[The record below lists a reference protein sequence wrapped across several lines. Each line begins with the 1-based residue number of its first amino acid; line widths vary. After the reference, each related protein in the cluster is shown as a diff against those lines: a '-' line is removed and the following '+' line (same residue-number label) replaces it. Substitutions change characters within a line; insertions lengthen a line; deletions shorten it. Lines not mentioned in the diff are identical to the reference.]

1 MARLSLS
8 TSRRFYAWHRIASSL
23 RKKKGTRELG
33 TFGPLKTY
41 LQQPRVPAQRGARFG
56 KGRARFGKGRARVRP
71 RDDAL
76 PPVAALVV
84 AHRHHLP
91 ADNSNHA

>member
-56 KGRARFGKGRARVRP
+56 KGRARVRP